1 MIPLQN
7 GVEAADQLAAVV
19 GRERVIGGLCRIVAF
34 VSGPGRIRHAGIPP
48 RIEFGER
55 DGRQTERLARLEAA
69 FEKARGLTVGVPSD
83 IEAAVWEKFLFIAPV
98 SGVGALTRVPVGVFR
113 AIPETR
119 AMLEAALREVFN
131 LARARGVVLQRD
143 AVAKTLGYLDAMPP
157 EATASM
163 QRDILEGRP
172 SELESQTGTVVRL
185 ARAAGIPAPVNETIY
200 RALLPLEQKA
210 RGML

>member
-1 MIPLQN
+1 
-7 GVEAADQLAAVV
+7 
-19 GRERVIGGLCRIVAF
+19 LCRIVAF

-55 DGRQTERLARLEAA
+55 DGRQTERLARLKAA
-69 FEKARGLTVGVPSD
+69 FEKARGLTVGVPAD

-119 AMLEAALREVFN
+119 AMLEAALREVFS
-131 LARARGVVLQRD
+131 LARARGVVLQHD